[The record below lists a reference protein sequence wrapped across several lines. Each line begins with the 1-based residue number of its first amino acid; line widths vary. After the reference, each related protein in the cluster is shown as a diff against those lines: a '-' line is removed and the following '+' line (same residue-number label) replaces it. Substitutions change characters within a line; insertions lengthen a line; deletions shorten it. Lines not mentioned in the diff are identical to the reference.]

1 MYIGATL
8 LSVMLIFLLSELI
21 VFAQQSYH
29 FPVYPTREYMRPL
42 RGGLQIQITYGT
54 NSETCTLGYFV
65 RHDTSYGFVTAGHCI
80 SNLWPGGNP
89 VWVSIYQPNYTR
101 SDYLVGP
108 NAYYLISGDIDAAFI
123 PLNTGVS
130 WEAWIINITGENS
143 YTTVSI
149 YGYVDWD
156 NVKLGERVCKTGRT
170 TGTTCGYVIN
180 KRDRYNNLLDAI
192 ITNITAAS
200 GDSGSPLYYHVM
212 PGGRSLAT
220 YILGHLSRGENCTL
234 AIVNGELAYL
244 CPITIFVSARAI
256 RNTFGATICNVIT
269 GC

>member
-1 MYIGATL
+1 MHT
-8 LSVMLIFLLSELI
+8 
-21 VFAQQSYH
+21 
-29 FPVYPTREYMRPL
+29 
-42 RGGLQIQITYGT
+42 
-54 NSETCTLGYFV
+54 
-65 RHDTSYGFVTAGHCI
+65 TSY
-80 SNLWPGGNP
+80 
-89 VWVSIYQPNYTR
+89 
-101 SDYLVGP
+101 LVILMRHL
-108 NAYYLISGDIDAAFI
+108 Y

-130 WEAWIINITGENS
+130 WEARIINITGENS

-156 NVKLGERVCKTGRT
+156 NVNLGERVCKTGRT
-170 TGTTCGYVIN
+170 TGTTCGYVIAKIN
-180 KRDRYNNLLDAI
+180 PYNNLLDAI

-244 CPITIFVSARAI
+244 CPRTILSLLGPYAI
-256 RNTFGATICNVIT
+256 YSELQYVML
-269 GC
+269 